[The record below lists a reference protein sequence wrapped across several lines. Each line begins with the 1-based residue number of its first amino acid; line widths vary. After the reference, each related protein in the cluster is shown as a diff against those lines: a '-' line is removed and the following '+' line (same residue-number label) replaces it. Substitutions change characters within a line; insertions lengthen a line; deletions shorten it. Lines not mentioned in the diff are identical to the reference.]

1 MDANFREKFDYVS
14 EVLCVANCEN
24 NACINEHRILAL
36 ENDMQHNAVTHK
48 EFFDRFEKMN
58 GRMVG
63 YEKDMSYLTATMTDI
78 SKDVKEIK
86 EKPTKRYETAVVCA
100 ITAVVSAL
108 IGFLMNGLLPL

>member
-1 MDANFREKFDYVS
+1 MDAIFGRISCVS
-14 EVLCVANCEN
+14 GVLCVANCEN
-24 NACINEHRILAL
+24 NCINEYRILAL

-108 IGFLMNGLLPL
+108 IGFLMNGILPM

>member
-1 MDANFREKFDYVS
+1 M
-14 EVLCVANCEN
+14 ANCE
-24 NACINEHRILAL
+24 NACINEHRIMEL
-36 ENDMQHNAVTHK
+36 EKDIQRNTETHK

-63 YEKDMSYLTATMTDI
+63 YEKDMSYLTTTVTDI

-86 EKPTKRYETAVVCA
+86 EKPTKRYETAVACA

-108 IGFLMNGLLPL
+108 IGFLMNGILPM